1 MNRRSVVRY
10 CGFLAVGGVA
20 GCIDSGPEIISD
32 DADDEMD
39 DEGSAGEES
48 DERGS
53 NDVEPDA
60 EEREG
65 ERTEIETS
73 FEVHSVDCGPGED
86 HAEITV
92 ENDTVIVDGVIRGE
106 NGCYSADLSAA
117 SIEEDRLRIEVESHE
132 DADEELCTQCL
143 TDVVYEA
150 SITIDDG
157 YPSRIVVEHD
167 GSNVVR
173 SDLR

>member
-10 CGFLAVGGVA
+10 CGLLAVGSVA
-20 GCIDSGPEIISD
+20 GCIDPGLEIISD
-32 DADDEMD
+32 DTDDEMD
-39 DEGSAGEES
+39 EGES
-48 DERGS
+48 DERGP
-53 NDVEPDA
+53 NDAEPDA
-60 EEREG
+60 EEQDD

-73 FEVHSVDCGPGED
+73 FEVHSVDCGSGED
-86 HAEITV
+86 HAEVTV
-92 ENDTVIVDGVIRGE
+92 ENDTVVVDGVIRGE

-117 SIEEDRLRIEVESHE
+117 SIDEDRLRIEVESHE
-132 DADEELCTQCL
+132 DTDEELCTQCL

-150 SITIDDG
+150 AITISDE